1 MDAAAAT
8 KELSFSCFYTFSGD
22 VSVRVSEDLATA
34 YQLFFTSL
42 YVCPG
47 LSSRVGVSLKL
58 ACVVASSGGEARHLF
73 PVRSSLLPP
82 PHLLQGA

>member
-1 MDAAAAT
+1 MTSRRRQRRGGNTAPGVVRLRAA
-8 KELSFSCFYTFSGD
+8 
-22 VSVRVSEDLATA
+22 RH
-34 YQLFFTSL
+34 

-82 PHLLQGA
+82 HLLQGA